1 MILLYMRHTLG
12 KLYLG
17 NYIMPVC
24 WKLRQKTNLN
34 YFITTLQ
41 YELNVSPYCPMI
53 SLWIGTRGPKF
64 AELYIWWRIRSPH
77 IPPIRIWR
85 RIYTGSSASVK
96 DRGSDQKKKSIFSL
110 FLIENF
116 LEYVEFVLDIYLIL
130 HLFWPIEK
138 SIHCMSWILVL
149 HTSNT
154 SPIFS

>member
-96 DRGSDQKKKSIFSL
+96 DRGSDQKKKSIF
-110 FLIENF
+110 FPFFNWKFFGICWICVG
-116 LEYVEFVLDIYLIL
+116 YILDTTPLLTHRKIHPL
-130 HLFWPIEK
+130 HV
-138 SIHCMSWILVL
+138 M
-149 HTSNT
+149 NT
-154 SPIFS
+154 STTY